1 MSPFTIY
8 TGCATNNGYYLALAV
23 AARDE
28 AQAMRAF
35 RPWLKERKQ
44 YVGNYVFESGLTARL
59 PDEQGD
65 YPNDG
70 GSGSVDL
77 SRCRALFLLNWPLR
91 PKALDAGWAGNNAT
105 RRSSGLLC
113 RRHARSLP

>member
-1 MSPFTIY
+1 MSSYTIY
-8 TGCATNNGYYLALAV
+8 TGCATNDGYYLALAV

-35 RPWLKERKQ
+35 RPWLRGVSKGFG
-44 YVGNYVFESGLTARL
+44 GNYVFQSGLTARL

-77 SRCRALFLLNWPLR
+77 SPSRARVLLDRPLH
-91 PKALDAGWAGNNAT
+91 PVALDQGSNG
-105 RRSSGLLC
+105 
-113 RRHARSLP
+113 

>member
-1 MSPFTIY
+1 MSPYTIY

-35 RPWLKERKQ
+35 RPWLRGVSKELG
-44 YVGNYVFESGLTARL
+44 GNYTFQSGLTARL
-59 PDEQGD
+59 PDERGD

-70 GSGSVDL
+70 GSVSVDL
-77 SRCRALFLLNWPLR
+77 SQAVALDLLDRPLH
-91 PKALDAGWAGNNAT
+91 PAHLDAG
-105 RRSSGLLC
+105 SSG
-113 RRHARSLP
+113 